1 MVLRFSQHIRL
12 ILCLFCVGV
21 QSVYAHTDH
30 KDDNKPKAGVLPT
43 AQPLSMVNIR
53 TSLAYNRHLVS
64 PESDIEAANVTDEAA
79 DERLKAAGTFSE
91 LDKSGRYL
99 DDLLDKDMLQL
110 PVGFKK
116 TLGTTGSVEVAVSKV
131 EFFSQYAELTM
142 YVRLK
147 LPSSGASSK
156 EKILF
161 FGAEKVRFTRAGGIS
176 SFKAVLLGD
185 VPIVDSPD
193 SYTVIIKGSSGL
205 GKSGEI
211 LDPNQTY
218 AQVDCGQFTEAQL
231 IAEVLIPRKTLIPL
245 VESTLEPME
254 GRVTCA
260 FKAKIVG
267 SVDNL
272 VGGLTFK
279 TPFSAPGATGFG
291 FKVQNAFFDLSNTDN
306 PTVMAF
312 PAAYVGDKTPA
323 WQGVYVQNFTVYLPK
338 QFKKKGSTA
347 RTSLSAL
354 NVIIDKTGFTGL
366 VEANT
371 PIFTV
376 NEGSASGWAMSLDK
390 IRVGLVQNS
399 LTEGAFEGK
408 IRLPVSK
415 GSTLLYTGTIKKR
428 EPATGQDANSVTGID
443 YGLTVENADDI
454 DFDLFKAK
462 GKIYK
467 GSKVVLAVI
476 NDEFKPLANLS
487 GELSVSAS
495 LDGKYDANGI
505 IKLDQIVFEHL
516 ILQTG
521 DSPICVESFEL
532 KGKAGIA
539 NFPLS
544 ITSLG
549 LKTSC
554 NNTVNAPKI
563 ADLYIEAEVDVMGK
577 GGGSSGATSSTTS
590 KSPGGFSGTIGVTI
604 RAEQNTEGD
613 WKFKEIARPIK
624 IAFNGDLSAFQIRG
638 RLELYDETIS
648 GIKRKGFR
656 GSAELVLKKM
666 NNLTVCADAEFGST
680 EGVGSVPGENYYYVG
695 GSVKNFKPIPVG
707 GPIAINGF
715 SGGIFYHMKPTNG
728 SGTGGGFKTLCSTGQ
743 TYVYS
748 ANTSFGF
755 KAGVNLTASEPL
767 PKGTFDGYAGLE
779 MVFARDG
786 GLASIGIYAQA
797 QILADIDDALLTDA
811 AKDVVEKANKKGD
824 FTGEPNRNKLDK
836 ESMEKT
842 LAPTAGSTYSMFDS
856 PMQGPLAVRIGLLM
870 DFENKSFHGE
880 ANVYVNVG
888 YLKGVNDGSS
898 NPLDRNLAGRMIV
911 HADKDLFY
919 LHLGTSEKP
928 MGLAIRGLPKPLNES
943 YIQATTYLMIGGNIP
958 SYLPPPSAQ
967 ACAFFGIDQE
977 RYKNRG
983 TNPSAVSVGDI
994 NSGKGFAFGLQFDA
1008 KVKVGGFVYA
1018 EGQLGLGL
1026 DILYTTVG
1034 NCGIATAK
1042 GRAYAFVKGEIGIA
1056 GIPLVGA
1063 GIGVFLEGG
1072 SPAPMYFH
1080 GVAKVEVTVIGTISG
1095 KLEINIGD
1103 ENKCPPY

>member
-1 MVLRFSQHIRL
+1 M
-12 ILCLFCVGV
+12 
-21 QSVYAHTDH
+21 
-30 KDDNKPKAGVLPT
+30 
-43 AQPLSMVNIR
+43 
-53 TSLAYNRHLVS
+53 
-64 PESDIEAANVTDEAA
+64 
-79 DERLKAAGTFSE
+79 
-91 LDKSGRYL
+91 
-99 DDLLDKDMLQL
+99 
-110 PVGFKK
+110 
-116 TLGTTGSVEVAVSKV
+116 
-131 EFFSQYAELTM
+131 
-142 YVRLK
+142 
-147 LPSSGASSK
+147 
-156 EKILF
+156 
-161 FGAEKVRFTRAGGIS
+161 RFTRAGGIS

-205 GKSGEI
+205 GKGGEI

-218 AQVDCGQFTEAQL
+218 AQVDCGEFKEAQL
-231 IAEVLIPRKTLIPL
+231 VAEVLIPRKTIIPL

-272 VGGLTFK
+272 VGSLTFK
-279 TPFSAPGATGFG
+279 TPFAAPSANGFA
-291 FKVQNAFFDLSNTDN
+291 FKVVNASFDISNSDN
-306 PTVMAF
+306 PTAIAF
-312 PAAYVGDKTPA
+312 PTAYVGDKTPA
-323 WQGVYVQNFTVYLPK
+323 WQGVYIQNFTVFLPK

-376 NEGSASGWAMSLDK
+376 NEGSASGWAMSLDR
-390 IRVGLVQNS
+390 IRIGLVQN
-399 LTEGAFEGK
+399 TVTQGEFAGK

-428 EPATGQDANSVTGID
+428 EPAAGQDANTVTGID
-443 YGLTVENADDI
+443 YGLIVENADDI
-454 DFDLFKAK
+454 DFDLFKAR
-462 GKIYK
+462 GKIAK
-467 GSKVVLAVI
+467 GSKVVLAVV
-476 NDEFKPLANLS
+476 NDEFKPLADLS
-487 GELSVSAS
+487 GELSVSAT
-495 LDGKYDANGI
+495 LDGKYSNEGI

-521 DSPICVESFEL
+521 ASPICVETFEL
-532 KGKAGIA
+532 RGRAGIA
-539 NFPLS
+539 NFPIS

-554 NNTVNAPKI
+554 NTTTNAAKI

-577 GGGSSGATSSTTS
+577 AASGSGATTTAPAAGTK
-590 KSPGGFSGTIGVTI
+590 KSPNGFSGTVGVTI
-604 RAEQNTEGD
+604 RAEQNPEGD

-624 IAFNGDLSAFQIRG
+624 IEFNGDLSAFQIRG
-638 RLELYDETIS
+638 KLELYDEKAVGTS
-648 GIKRKGFR
+648 PAKKGFR
-656 GSAELVLKKM
+656 GSAELVLKKL
-666 NNLTVCADAEFGST
+666 NDLTVCADAEFGT
-680 EGVGSVPGENYYYVG
+680 TGDVGTVLGESYYYVG
-695 GSVKNFKPIPVG
+695 GSVKNFEPIPVA
-707 GPIAINGF
+707 GPVAINGF

-728 SGTGGGFKTLCSTGQ
+728 TAGTGGSAFKTLCSTGQ
-743 TYVYS
+743 SYVYS
-748 ANTSFGF
+748 ATTSFGF
-755 KAGVNLTASEPL
+755 KAGVNLTASKPL

-786 GLASIGIYAQA
+786 GLASIGLYAQA
-797 QILADIDDALLTDA
+797 QILSDIGNELITDA

-824 FTGEPNRNKLDK
+824 FAGEPNRNKLDK
-836 ESMEKT
+836 ESMENALK
-842 LAPTAGSTYSMFDS
+842 PSAGTTYSMFDS
-856 PMQGPLAVRIGLLM
+856 PMQGPIAIRVGMLM

-880 ANVYVNVG
+880 SNVYVNIG

-898 NPLDRNLAGRMIV
+898 NPLDRNLAGRMVI

-928 MGLAIRGLPKPLNES
+928 MGLAIKGLPKPLDETL
-943 YIQATTYLMIGGNIP
+943 ITATTYLMIGGNIP
-958 SYLPPPSAQ
+958 AYLPPPSAQ
-967 ACAFFGIDQE
+967 ACAFFGIDQSK
-977 RYKNRG
+977 YKNRG
-983 TNPSAVSVGDI
+983 TNPSAVREGDLDGS
-994 NSGKGFAFGLQFDA
+994 NSPDGIAKGFAFGLQFDA

-1026 DILYTTVG
+1026 DILYTSIG
-1034 NCGIATAK
+1034 NCGVATAK
-1042 GRAYAFVKGEIGIA
+1042 GRAYAFVKGEVGIA

-1063 GIGVFLEGG
+1063 GVGVFLEGG

-1080 GVAKVEVTVIGTISG
+1080 GIAKIEVTFLGTISG